1 MFMCN
6 IFKNKRKKKNFED
19 IVLSSLFVIWG
30 IIKGLNIK

>member
-1 MFMCN
+1 MCN
-6 IFKNKRKKKNFED
+6 IFKNKRKKIINFED